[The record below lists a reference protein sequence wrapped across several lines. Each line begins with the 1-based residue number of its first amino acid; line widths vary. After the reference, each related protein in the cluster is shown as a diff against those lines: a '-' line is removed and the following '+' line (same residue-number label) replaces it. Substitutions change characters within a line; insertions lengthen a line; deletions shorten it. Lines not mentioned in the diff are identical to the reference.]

1 MNIVLKQLYVSIDKI
16 DKKKTP
22 ITSEDMLRIFDNDD
36 NYQELVQKTL
46 INKREIINK
55 IHNVMSYVPFDSKND
70 KLILIH
76 KFYTVELYPTEI
88 TFSNVVIPI
97 LPDQND
103 MSITIDVFK
112 KDLSRIIG
120 VDIVESSHLNIK
132 IIGFL
137 FETDFLMFQPNFTN
151 EYIIIEDVD
160 NYDNTDKKNN
170 KGFMVKVKEKQEVEN
185 IQVETIKK
193 KIIESSTRN
202 RKVYDIK
209 NTAQYNT
216 EIFTDDEGW
225 TFDPDLNKEVV
236 SKDGKFR
243 SIDLNDYEPEL
254 FLQNKLLML
263 DNKYTQKVCEAGKA
277 GKHSIIVHEDRFE
290 TLANSNDPPI
300 IMLFPMNIKRNIRF
314 YDSDNSII
322 KLRKEFAQPRIIAN
336 FAKDKGIRL
345 MERHG
350 VPCSCDQSK
359 IPNLFL
365 PDDIVCS
372 LTSKGCYNKKS
383 KYDALV
389 IDLKKLEVQ
398 TKQQTINYILQ
409 ITNPKKIEEEE
420 EDVKIIKYLEKIML
434 ETFDPEQKIM
444 LEQKQTF
451 TYKIVVEIPGFDPF
465 VIIKKKSLGVLHG
478 YTIGD
483 IRQYESE
490 KDCNVLLFKNK
501 KGEKKDIFFQVKRY

>member
-170 KGFMVKVKEKQEVEN
+170 KGFMVKVKEKQ
-185 IQVETIKK
+185 
-193 KIIESSTRN
+193 
-202 RKVYDIK
+202 
-209 NTAQYNT
+209 
-216 EIFTDDEGW
+216 
-225 TFDPDLNKEVV
+225 
-236 SKDGKFR
+236 
-243 SIDLNDYEPEL
+243 
-254 FLQNKLLML
+254 
-263 DNKYTQKVCEAGKA
+263 
-277 GKHSIIVHEDRFE
+277 
-290 TLANSNDPPI
+290 
-300 IMLFPMNIKRNIRF
+300 
-314 YDSDNSII
+314 
-322 KLRKEFAQPRIIAN
+322 
-336 FAKDKGIRL
+336 
-345 MERHG
+345 
-350 VPCSCDQSK
+350 
-359 IPNLFL
+359 
-365 PDDIVCS
+365 
-372 LTSKGCYNKKS
+372 
-383 KYDALV
+383 
-389 IDLKKLEVQ
+389 
-398 TKQQTINYILQ
+398 
-409 ITNPKKIEEEE
+409 
-420 EDVKIIKYLEKIML
+420 
-434 ETFDPEQKIM
+434 
-444 LEQKQTF
+444 
-451 TYKIVVEIPGFDPF
+451 
-465 VIIKKKSLGVLHG
+465 
-478 YTIGD
+478 
-483 IRQYESE
+483 
-490 KDCNVLLFKNK
+490 
-501 KGEKKDIFFQVKRY
+501 